1 MRYWLSDENGMG
13 PFVPEC
19 LSTEVLVG
27 RRWTRR
33 VHPGFHNQNLL
44 TFLNGHPI
52 ALAKRHA
59 KVRRKGYRAVILE
72 AK

>member
-1 MRYWLSDENGMG
+1 MAEYR
-13 PFVPEC
+13 
-19 LSTEVLVG
+19 VLVG
-27 RRWTRR
+27 RRWTRIG
-33 VHPGFHNQNLL
+33 HPGFHNQNLL